1 MRIETDDWLPVIDAG
16 RQLGIDKA
24 TALRIARRL
33 GIVETIWGVNVV
45 RRADLD
51 RMREDRRAPGNPQW
65 IADGDAAAAAA
76 LRAVASRESRRRRP
90 RT

>member
-1 MRIETDDWLPVIDAG
+1 MKIETDDWLPLAEAARAAGIDRTSARRAAQRLGLLQEFFGVLVIRRADAG
-16 RQLGIDKA
+16 RI
-24 TALRIARRL
+24 T
-33 GIVETIWGVNVV
+33 ETLP
-45 RRADLD
+45 R
-51 RMREDRRAPGNPQW
+51 GNPHW